1 MCQVGTRREHAN
13 TLEHLEARKAAV
25 EREIVPVKTD
35 LVRHDVNTRQATTK
49 AEAR

>member
-1 MCQVGTRREHAN
+1 MCQVGSQDDHED

-25 EREIVPVKTD
+25 EREIGQVKTD

-49 AEAR
+49 AEER

>member
-1 MCQVGTRREHAN
+1 MCQVGSEDDHAN

-25 EREIVPVKTD
+25 EREIVQVKTD

-49 AEAR
+49 AEER